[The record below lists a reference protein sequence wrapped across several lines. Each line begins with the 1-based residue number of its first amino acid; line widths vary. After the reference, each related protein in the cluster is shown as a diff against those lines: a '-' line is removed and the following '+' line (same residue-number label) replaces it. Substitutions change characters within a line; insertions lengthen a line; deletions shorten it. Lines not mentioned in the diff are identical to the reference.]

1 MTAMGKNLGRKSL
14 IFKKILGCFGHG
26 FERFGGR

>member
-1 MTAMGKNLGRKSL
+1 MTAMGKNLGRKGL

-26 FERFGGR
+26 IEWFGGR